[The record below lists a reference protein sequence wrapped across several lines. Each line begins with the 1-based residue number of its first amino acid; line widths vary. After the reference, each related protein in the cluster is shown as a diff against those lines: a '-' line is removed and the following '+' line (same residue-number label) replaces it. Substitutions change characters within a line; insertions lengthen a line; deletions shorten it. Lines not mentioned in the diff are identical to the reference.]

1 MIFYLISK
9 ITVMEKVQIAYE
21 FLISQISEKPKT
33 AIILGSGLGGLIEE
47 IKILERI
54 AYSEI
59 PHFPISTVEGHIGE
73 LIIGFLN
80 AVPVMAMSGR
90 FHYYEGYDMSE
101 VVFPLR
107 VMKLLGVER
116 LIVTN
121 AAGGLN
127 EDFEAGDLMLIED
140 MISLLPDNPLRG
152 RNNDKLGPR
161 FPDMSEPFDIDWME
175 KTKSEANRLGL
186 ELKTGT
192 YIGLQGP
199 KLETKAEIR
208 YCRIIGGDAVGMSTV
223 PEVIAANH
231 MGIKVLGIS
240 VITNESIPKVP
251 KEFTHAEVVA
261 VANQAGKK
269 LVELVK
275 AIV

>member
-1 MIFYLISK
+1 MLTK
-9 ITVMEKVQIAYE
+9 EQAAVD
-21 FLISQISEKPKT
+21 FLKSQITEYPET
-33 AIILGSGLGGLIEE
+33 AIILGSGLGGLVGE
-47 IKILERI
+47 IQVEKRI
-54 AYSEI
+54 SYSKI
-59 PHFPISTVEGHIGE
+59 PHFPVATVEGHGGD
-73 LIIGFLN
+73 LIFGKLEGV
-80 AVPVMAMSGR
+80 AVLAMNGR
-90 FHYYEGYDMSE
+90 FHYYEGYEMDD

-107 VMKLLGVER
+107 VMKLIGIKK

-140 MISLLPDNPLRG
+140 MISLFPDNPLRG
-152 RNNDKLGPR
+152 KNREVFGPR
-161 FPDMSEPFDIDWME
+161 FPDMSEPFDLSWLD
-175 KTKSEANRLGL
+175 KTKSEALKLGIK
-186 ELKTGT
+186 LKTGT

-240 VITNESIPKVP
+240 VITNESIPKVA
-251 KEFTHAEVVA
+251 KEFTHAEVVS

-275 AIV
+275 AVL

>member
-1 MIFYLISK
+1 MLTK
-9 ITVMEKVQIAYE
+9 EQAAVG
-21 FLISQISEKPKT
+21 FLKSQITEYPET
-33 AIILGSGLGGLIEE
+33 AIILGSGLGGLVDE
-47 IKILERI
+47 IQVEKRISYSKI
-54 AYSEI
+54 S
-59 PHFPISTVEGHIGE
+59 HFPVATVEGHGGDFIFGKLE
-73 LIIGFLN
+73 GV
-80 AVPVMAMSGR
+80 AVLAMNGR
-90 FHYYEGYDMSE
+90 FHYYEGYEMAD

-107 VMKLLGVER
+107 VMKLIGIKK

-127 EDFEAGDLMLIED
+127 EDFEAGDLMVIED
-140 MISLLPDNPLRG
+140 MIGLFPDNPLRG
-152 RNNDKLGPR
+152 KNREVFGPR
-161 FPDMSEPFDIDWME
+161 FPDMSEPFDLSWLE
-175 KTKSEANRLGL
+175 KTKCEALRLGIK
-186 ELKTGT
+186 LKTGT

-240 VITNESIPKVP
+240 VITNESIPKVA
-251 KEFTHAEVVA
+251 KEFTHAEVVS
-261 VANQAGKK
+261 VANQAGRK

-275 AIV
+275 AVL

>member
-1 MIFYLISK
+1 MK
-9 ITVMEKVQIAYE
+9 KEQAAVD
-21 FLISQISEKPKT
+21 FLKSQIIEFPET
-33 AIILGSGLGGLIEE
+33 AIILGSGLGRLVDEIDIE
-47 IKILERI
+47 KRI
-54 AYSEI
+54 PYSQI
-59 PHFPISTVEGHIGE
+59 PHFPVATVEGHGGD
-73 LIIGFLN
+73 LIFGDLEGVAIL
-80 AVPVMAMSGR
+80 AMNGR
-90 FHYYEGYDMSE
+90 FHYYEGYDLAD

-107 VMKLLGVER
+107 VMR
-116 LIVTN
+116 LVGIKRLVITN

-127 EDFEAGDLMLIED
+127 EEFEVGDLMLIED
-140 MISLLPDNPLRG
+140 MISLFPDNPLRG
-152 RNNDKLGPR
+152 KNREALGPR
-161 FPDMSEPFDIDWME
+161 FPDMSEPFDLVWLE
-175 KTKSEANRLGL
+175 KTKSEAGRLGINI
-186 ELKTGT
+186 KTGT

-240 VITNESIPKVP
+240 VITNEGIPKVA

-261 VANQAGKK
+261 VAHQAGRK

-275 AIV
+275 AVL

>member
-1 MIFYLISK
+1 MIKEQAAVDFLQSQV
-9 ITVMEKVQIAYE
+9 TE
-21 FLISQISEKPKT
+21 FPET
-33 AIILGSGLGGLIEE
+33 AIILGSGLGGLVDE
-47 IKILERI
+47 IDIKKRI
-54 AYSEI
+54 SYSTI
-59 PHFPISTVEGHIGE
+59 PNFPLVTVEGHGGD
-73 LIIGFLN
+73 LIFGDLEGV
-80 AVPVMAMSGR
+80 AVLAMNGR
-90 FHYYEGYDMSE
+90 FHYYEGYDMAD

-107 VMKLLGVER
+107 VMKLIGIKR

-127 EDFEAGDLMLIED
+127 EDFEVGDLMLIED
-140 MISLLPDNPLRG
+140 IISLFPENPLRG
-152 RNNDKLGPR
+152 KNNEEFGPR
-161 FPDMSEPFDIDWME
+161 FPDMSEPFDLNWIE
-175 KTKSEANRLGL
+175 KTKTEATKLGI

-240 VITNESIPKVP
+240 VITNESIPKVA
-251 KEFTHAEVVA
+251 KEFTHAEVVS
-261 VANQAGKK
+261 VANQAGKR

-275 AIV
+275 NILSEIE

>member
-1 MIFYLISK
+1 MLTK
-9 ITVMEKVQIAYE
+9 EQAAVD
-21 FLISQISEKPKT
+21 FLKSQITEYPEI
-33 AIILGSGLGGLIEE
+33 AIILGSGLGGLVDE
-47 IKILERI
+47 IQVEKRI
-54 AYSEI
+54 SYSNI
-59 PHFPISTVEGHIGE
+59 PHFPVATVEGHGGD
-73 LIIGFLN
+73 LIFGKLEGV
-80 AVPVMAMSGR
+80 AVLAMNGR
-90 FHYYEGYDMSE
+90 FHYYEGYEMAD

-107 VMKLLGVER
+107 VMKLIGIKK

-127 EDFEAGDLMLIED
+127 EDFETGDLMLIED
-140 MISLLPDNPLRG
+140 MISLFPDNPLRG
-152 RNNDKLGPR
+152 KNREVFGPR
-161 FPDMSEPFDIDWME
+161 FPDMSEPFDLSWLE
-175 KTKSEANRLGL
+175 KTKSEALRLGIK
-186 ELKTGT
+186 LKTGT

-240 VITNESIPKVP
+240 VITNESIPKVA
-251 KEFTHAEVVA
+251 KEFTHAEVVS

-275 AIV
+275 AVL

>member
-1 MIFYLISK
+1 
-9 ITVMEKVQIAYE
+9 MEKVQIAYE

-33 AIILGSGLGGLIEE
+33 AVILGSGLGGLIEE

-101 VVFPLR
+101 VVFPFR

-231 MGIKVLGIS
+231 MGMKVLGIS
-240 VITNESIPKVP
+240 VITNESIPKVA